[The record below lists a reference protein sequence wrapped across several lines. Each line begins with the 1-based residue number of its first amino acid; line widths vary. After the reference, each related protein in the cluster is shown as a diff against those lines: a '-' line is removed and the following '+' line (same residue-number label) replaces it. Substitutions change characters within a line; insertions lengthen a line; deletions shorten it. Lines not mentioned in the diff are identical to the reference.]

1 MKTYR
6 DEAIVLRTHPL
17 GEADRIIT
25 LLTRDHGM
33 SRAVAKGVRRTSSR
47 FGARLEPFCAVQIMV
62 HRGRTLDTLTQ
73 VQTIRPYGLQLAQDY
88 ELYTRAHV
96 MAESTEKIITEED
109 EGSSGSAYLLLL
121 GAMHALAHRRHEGS
135 LVMNSYLLR
144 LMALNGW
151 APSLNQCAICG
162 NAGGWGAFHVP
173 SGGVVC
179 DRCRPTGSFTPGPA
193 VIQLLSEL
201 LSGSWP
207 QAEQS
212 EDWMRRQASKL
223 VQAWVQWHVER
234 RISAYH
240 FITDPA
246 RPVAP
251 TGVEIR

>member
-25 LLTRDHGM
+25 LLTRDHGLV
-33 SRAVAKGVRRTSSR
+33 RAVAKGVRRTSSR

-62 HRGRTLDTLTQ
+62 HVGRTLPTLTQ
-73 VQTIRPYGLQLAQDY
+73 VHTIRPYGLRLAQDY

-96 MAESTEKIITEED
+96 MAESTERILFEDD
-109 EGSSGSAYLLLL
+109 EGGCAGAYLLLL
-121 GAMHALAHRRHEGS
+121 GALHALAYRRHESS

-151 APSLNQCAICG
+151 APSLSQCAICASPG
-162 NAGGWGAFHVP
+162 QWGSFHVA

-179 DRCRPTGSFTPGPA
+179 DQCRPPGSLTPGTA
-193 VIQLLSEL
+193 VIVLLTDL
-201 LSGSWP
+201 LSGAWV
-207 QAEQS
+207 QAQQS
-212 EDWMRRQASKL
+212 EEWMRRQVSSL
-223 VQAWVQWHVER
+223 VRAWVQWHVER

-240 FITDPA
+240 FVTDSVRIPA
-246 RPVAP
+246 PQQA
-251 TGVEIR
+251 